1 MIKVD
6 YSYSVNLELAGIG
19 NPTLNVCG
27 KYECSSSDD
36 NTLKGEIAIEILKSL
51 HNQGVLRFVSAT
63 FQDNDKENAIEII

>member
-6 YSYSVNLELAGIG
+6 FSYSVNSEFASLG
-19 NPTLNVCG
+19 NPNLNVCG
-27 KYECSSSDD
+27 IYECSFSDD

-51 HNQGVLRFVSAT
+51 HDQGVLRFVSAT